1 MEWLGLAF
9 MQRALIAA
17 LLAGVTSPAIG
28 AYIVQRRLSLLG
40 DGLGHVAIAGVGLAL
55 ATGTAPLPVAVVVAI
70 GGAIVIELLRQSG
83 KASADVAM
91 AILFYGGLAT
101 GVLLAGLV
109 GQGTGTLSN
118 YLFGSLL
125 TISETDLWLILALA
139 MVILVAT
146 IGLMPQLFAVCTDE
160 DFAKVL
166 GLPVK
171 AYNLLIVIL
180 AAITVT
186 VSMRTVGLLMVSALM
201 VVPVATAN
209 NVLIGFKRSFFT
221 ALGLGVV
228 AAIAGVIGSYYLNA
242 PPGSLIVVLT
252 IIGFVFSLPIAQI
265 MRRRSQPV
273 PVIEVT
279 DATPLPHEAARPHE
293 DHHHGP
299 ECGHLAVVHGDHT
312 DYVHDGHRHAPHG
325 DHYDEH

>member
-55 ATGTAPLPVAVVVAI
+55 ATGTAPLPMAIAVSII
-70 GGAIVIELLRQSG
+70 GSVIIELLRQSG

-101 GVLLAGLV
+101 GVLLAGLA

-125 TISETDLWLILALA
+125 TISEADLVLIAALALT
-139 MVILVAT
+139 ILVIT

-166 GLPVK
+166 GLKVRF
-171 AYNLLIVIL
+171 YNLLIVVA

-201 VVPVATAN
+201 VVPVATATN
-209 NVLIGFKRSFFT
+209 LLNGFRRSFFL
-221 ALGLGVV
+221 AMAIGVV
-228 AAIAGVIGSYYLNA
+228 AAIGGVIGSYYLNA

-252 IIGFVFSLPIAQI
+252 IIGFVASLPVATIL
-265 MRRRSQPV
+265 RRRHTPP

-279 DATPLPHEAARPHE
+279 DPSPWPHESAG
-293 DHHHGP
+293 HHDEHDHGP
-299 ECGHLAVVHGDHT
+299 DCGHLAVAHGDHT
-312 DYVHDGHRHAPHG
+312 DYIHDGHRHAPHG